1 MPDCTKISHN
11 HQSGR
16 LSAILKA
23 HGAGFVLVRS
33 PGSTYQDWRTGE
45 QRTAKGKEPLGA
57 GWQRHPKSL
66 SDAGKWAQGGG
77 NVGLLG
83 GHNNL
88 ILLDADANADQVEA
102 ADPRLRDT
110 VRIFRRNAPD
120 RRKWIVRIVGTL
132 PPSKKAHGVLEVLAA
147 GTQGVIFGRHDSG
160 ASIEYDGAQ
169 IVTLTA
175 DDIRRLWHTLTGDE
189 LGHTHRHEEAGPPD
203 AAAVQR
209 GMTLAE
215 TVLAAGD
222 LTHAAWQPYENGRKA
237 VLHRCPFNPPDDP
250 HADDEAAVII
260 VGHDGRIGAT
270 CHHARCQERIHQH
283 GGSGWALLKEIAGY
297 RPAPPSDLAHV
308 RTVVDYLREW
318 IRRTDLAEHVPLT
331 KQAENGYR
339 TRDTDTDTLDAI
351 LDIAHEHGRLTGLLL
366 SWRIVRKGTGLGVQA
381 AGKAL
386 DRAQP
391 WFVVEEPTA
400 ERKPGQARRFAI
412 HSALIA
418 WAEEQIEFA
427 QIARGMSDRG
437 DLVDQDK
444 TRAIYAKSPLVTHR
458 TRDAFTASQRPITLR
473 ALKVRPRIA
482 EKRNEIAAAL
492 IHNRQV
498 DRRMRVSPGGAP
510 IEPHVAVPEHDYLK
524 HYRRRLE
531 ALFPSAG
538 RAVLRMIDAL
548 ATETA
553 DGQADRRTLRTLL
566 NVSPSSLSRMI
577 ARAVELGLVDAD
589 RRMVVL
595 HQQWRELVDAFEPLM
610 PTAGRSNARVTADA
624 DATIHYA
631 ELLLE
636 QPDLTPQEER
646 RLRRRIRIAT
656 ETKQQIAALE
666 APDLAHRHADI
677 DSPPLSDW
685 LARQRLAERHAQAR
699 IDLAAERRADDWQ
712 LPQEVH
718 RLRREGLSKR
728 DAWRML
734 EMAGWRRAEVAGVMA
749 VCWSS
754 QVPA

>member
-1 MPDCTKISHN
+1 MPDCTRISHN
-11 HQSGR
+11 HQGR

-23 HGAGFVLVRS
+23 HGAGFVLVRP

-45 QRTAKGKEPLGA
+45 RRTAKGKEPLGA

-169 IVTLTA
+169 IVTLNA

-203 AAAVQR
+203 AEAVHR

-222 LTHAAWQPYENGRKA
+222 ITHTAWHPYENGRKA
-237 VLHRCPFNPPDDP
+237 VLTRCPFNPPDDP

-297 RPAPPSDLAHV
+297 RPAPPSNLAHV

-318 IRRTDLAEHVPLT
+318 ARQTNLAEHVPLT

-339 TRDTDTDTLDAI
+339 TRDTDIVTLDAI
-351 LDIAHEHGRLTGLLL
+351 LDIANEHGRLTGLRL
-366 SWRIVRKGTGLGVQA
+366 SWSKVGRVAGMGVNA

-391 WFVVEEPTA
+391 WFVVEEPSA
-400 ERKPGQARRFAI
+400 DRKPGEARRFAI
-412 HSALIA
+412 HPSLIA

-427 QIARGMSDRG
+427 QIARGMSDGG
-437 DLVDQDK
+437 DLVDQDNP
-444 TRAIYAKSPLVTHR
+444 RAIYANSPLVTHR
-458 TRDAFTASQRPITLR
+458 TRDAFTASQRPITPEELQAR
-473 ALKVRPRIA
+473 VDA
-482 EKRNEIAAAL
+482 
-492 IHNRQV
+492 RQAQIDAGADV
-498 DRRMRVSPGGAP
+498 KPIDRS
-510 IEPHVAVPEHDYLK
+510 

-548 ATETA
+548 ATETP

-589 RRMVVL
+589 RRIVVL

-610 PTAGRSNARVTADA
+610 PTAGRRAARMIADA
-624 DATIHYA
+624 NATIHYA
-631 ELLLE
+631 ELLLDE
-636 QPDLTPQEER
+636 PDLTPQEER
-646 RLRRRIRIAT
+646 RLRRRIRIAK

-666 APDLAHRHADI
+666 APDLVHRHADI
-677 DSPPLSDW
+677 ASPPLYDW

-699 IDLAAERRADDWQ
+699 IDLAAERRADDWR

-718 RLRREGLSKR
+718 RLRCDGLSKR

-734 EMAGWRRAEVAGVMA
+734 EMAGWKRGEVAGVMA
-749 VCWSS
+749 VCWPSK
-754 QVPA
+754 VPA